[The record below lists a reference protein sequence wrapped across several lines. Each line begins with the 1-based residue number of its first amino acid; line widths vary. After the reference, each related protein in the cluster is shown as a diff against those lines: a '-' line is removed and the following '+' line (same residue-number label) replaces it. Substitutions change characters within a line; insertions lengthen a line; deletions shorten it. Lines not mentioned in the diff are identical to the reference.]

1 MKNYN
6 RLNLVFLMF
15 ICNYANAANVISGVK
30 SFTDFVSKL
39 GMAISVVSFI
49 AAGVMFLVNKN
60 LGSEKLSGAIV
71 GTVLIA
77 SASGLS
83 SMIYTMFS

>member
-1 MKNYN
+1 MKIYN
-6 RLNLVFLMF
+6 RINVVLLMF